1 MSAGTR
7 LNIGA
12 HYAWRSSRSNFV
24 YASSFNRCRCQNLAN
39 GATTQHTLDVPDDFE
54 SLIALYLVFIPN
66 GTNPG
71 AQFTTGI
78 TWGARAAANNT
89 NVGVAA
95 AFPYSAV
102 GGDNTWVDVQSAI
115 PSLAALAAGD
125 TIGLDV
131 QNNVG
136 NTMSLLYSL
145 LVYTFKQT

>member
-89 NVGVAA
+89 NVGI
-95 AFPYSAV
+95 PLLGGRRRQYLGRRAV
-102 GGDNTWVDVQSAI
+102 CDPLAGGACGRRHDRARRAEQRR
-115 PSLAALAAGD
+115 
-125 TIGLDV
+125 
-131 QNNVG
+131 
-136 NTMSLLYSL
+136 
-145 LVYTFKQT
+145 